1 MVFSHVFHKLNLL
14 KGGVIA
20 TCEHETQ
27 QWMLLISK
35 KFHLTIY
42 ITARVYVNG
51 ADEFHILRRRAVRR
65 VYTIFPRSKKC
76 ATHVPLLF
84 SARSFLCSALLSET
98 KNFLVW
104 KSGEWTT
111 ENLRNEKSYQSINQS
126 IYLTWPERLAKS

>member
-1 MVFSHVFHKLNLL
+1 M
-14 KGGVIA
+14 
-20 TCEHETQ
+20 
-27 QWMLLISK
+27 
-35 KFHLTIY
+35 Y

-51 ADEFHILRRRAVRR
+51 ADEFHTLRRRAVRR